1 MSLKAVVLARG
12 IGSRMRA
19 ADQTMTLSADQERA
33 ADAGLKAMMPIAGR
47 SFLEYILSSLADAGY
62 RDVGLVVG
70 PDHRA
75 LRQHF
80 DERVRPGR
88 VRLHFLVQAEPLGT
102 ANAVLSAEE
111 WVGGEDFISLNA
123 DNLYPVPML
132 SALADAGGP
141 SLLAFEAS
149 ELAQSSNIPASRVS
163 AFAVVTVD
171 EAGYLAG
178 ITEKPRGDV
187 PGAGARTLVSM
198 NGWRFDSRMF
208 AACRD
213 VPRSARGEFELPDAV
228 QLALTRGV
236 RFRAIQASGPVLDL
250 SSRADVVDVA
260 RRLAGVVPRP

>member
-1 MSLKAVVLARG
+1 
-12 IGSRMRA
+12 MRA
-19 ADQTMTLSADQERA
+19 ADQTTTLSADQERA
-33 ADAGLKAMMPIAGR
+33 ADSGLKAMMPIAGR
-47 SFLEYILSSLADAGY
+47 SFLEYLLSSLADAGF
-62 RDVGLVVG
+62 RDVGIVVG

-80 DERVRPGR
+80 EESVRPRR
-88 VRLHFLVQAEPLGT
+88 VRLQFLVQPEPLGT

-111 WVGGEDFISLNA
+111 WIGGENFICLNA
-123 DNLYPVPML
+123 DNLYPVAML
-132 SALADAGGP
+132 KALADAGCP

-171 EAGYLAG
+171 GAGNLSG
-178 ITEKPRGDV
+178 IIEKPRQDAIET
-187 PGAGARTLVSM
+187 GALTFVSM

-213 VPRSARGEFELPDAV
+213 VARSARGEFELPDAV

-250 SSRADVVDVA
+250 SSRADVADVA